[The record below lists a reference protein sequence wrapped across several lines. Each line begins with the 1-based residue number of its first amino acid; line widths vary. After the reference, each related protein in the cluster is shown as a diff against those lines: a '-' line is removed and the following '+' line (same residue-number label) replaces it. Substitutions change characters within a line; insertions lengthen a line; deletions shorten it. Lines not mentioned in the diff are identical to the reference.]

1 MIESFIGKLF
11 VIKEDEEVAH
21 EVIHALAV
29 TNVWIKIGI
38 CSKHAL
44 KY

>member
-1 MIESFIGKLF
+1 MIKGFIGKLF
-11 VIKEDEEVAH
+11 VIKEYEEVAH
-21 EVIHALAV
+21 EVVHALAV
-29 TNVWIKIGI
+29 ANVWIKISI